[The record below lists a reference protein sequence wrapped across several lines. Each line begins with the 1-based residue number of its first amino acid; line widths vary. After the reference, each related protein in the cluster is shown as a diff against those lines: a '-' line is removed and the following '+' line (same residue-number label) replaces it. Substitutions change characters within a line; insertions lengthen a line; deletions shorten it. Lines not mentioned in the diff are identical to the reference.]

1 MRFASWVCIDDKPP
15 ESVQCHDVSM
25 DQNLWVMFLTP
36 HWIHAAK
43 VGFCGGKMRFNQVV
57 SSVLKKIKS
66 KRVGMLNG
74 YQQQQKKNQNLVSKN
89 KKNIIMWIFSKQY
102 IYIYCLYI
110 IWQSL
115 HRFLLNT
122 GSRNLSLNISQF
134 ELNNATDKDSC
145 SFFFNQ
151 SSI

>member
-1 MRFASWVCIDDKPP
+1 MGI
-15 ESVQCHDVSM
+15 
-25 DQNLWVMFLTP
+25 N
-36 HWIHAAK
+36 
-43 VGFCGGKMRFNQVV
+43 N
-57 SSVLKKIKS
+57 
-66 KRVGMLNG
+66 N
-74 YQQQQKKNQNLVSKN
+74 KKNQNLVSKN
-89 KKNIIMWIFSKQY
+89 KKISSCEFSLNN

-145 SFFFNQ
+145 SFFQSIFNKKIKNKMFGE
-151 SSI
+151 SFFNL